1 MNISLT
7 KQLAEFVRKKV
18 KSGRYG
24 SASEVV
30 RDALRLM
37 ERHDEAYAAKLERL
51 RAELKEAAAQLDA
64 GQGVPVDEAFQRV
77 QERGARES
85 A

>member
-7 KQLAEFVRKKV
+7 KQLTEFVRKKV

-51 RAELKEAAAQLDA
+51 RADVQAGLKQLDA
-64 GQGVPVDEAFQRV
+64 GQTVSAEEAFRNALGD
-77 QERGARES
+77 ERGA